1 MRVTPSS
8 SDRPAAAAVCVWS
21 SNSYAAQPGATLSLS
36 VRPVQT
42 QIPTTGIQQYALSTC
57 MGCMVT
63 AQPGVTL
70 SLDTGEC
77 LPYAGPGGKD
87 SQQHELD

>member
-1 MRVTPSS
+1 
-8 SDRPAAAAVCVWS
+8 
-21 SNSYAAQPGATLSLS
+21 
-36 VRPVQT
+36 
-42 QIPTTGIQQYALSTC
+42 